1 MRPLVAVHSLLPM
14 VALLLSGMNCFK
26 ISSYNVPQLNHAK
39 SSNYR
44 IIHTLTRICSRYDI
58 TLLMDVQ
65 DPVAVKTLLSA
76 LNRYSHSESNRYSE
90 KFKYKSVSSQLL
102 GKDSKHPQYY
112 TFIYRTQ
119 TVNLT
124 GQHQYQSPGFVRPP
138 FVMRFQSNKTLIPE
152 FVLIPLHSEPT
163 NTIQEI
169 DKLYDV
175 FQEVVRKWN
184 NKNVMFLGD
193 FHAGCGYMNRHDKKK
208 IRLFTNTTFSW
219 LISDRTDT
227 TVTEETHCPY
237 DRMVVHGKSFLKQ
250 IKPFSAKV
258 FNPIK
263 KFKIR
268 SSQLLDVSDHFP
280 LEVELKSS
288 VTSLL
293 HATSHCTLLLVL
305 QFLYLTL

>member
-1 MRPLVAVHSLLPM
+1 MRPLVAVLSLLLM

-26 ISSYNVPQLNHAK
+26 ISSYNVPQFNHSK

-65 DPVAVKTLLSA
+65 DLAAVKTLLSA
-76 LNRYSHSESNRYSE
+76 LNSENNRYSE

-138 FVMRFQSNKTLIPE
+138 FVVRFQSNKTLVQE
-152 FVLIPLHSEPT
+152 FVLIPLHSEPSKA
-163 NTIQEI
+163 IQEI

-175 FQEVVRKWN
+175 FEEVVRKWN
-184 NKNVMFLGD
+184 NKKVIFLGD
-193 FHAGCGYMNRHDKKK
+193 FHAGCGYMDRHDKKK
-208 IRLFTNTTFSW
+208 IRLFTNTDFSW
-219 LISDRTDT
+219 LISDRMDT

-250 IKPFSAKV
+250 IKPFSAQV
-258 FNPIK
+258 FNPMK
-263 KFKIR
+263 NFKIR
-268 SSQLLDVSDHFP
+268 SAQLLDVSDHYP

-288 VTSLL
+288 VISLL
-293 HATSHCTLLLVL
+293 HATSHSTLLLVL

>member
-1 MRPLVAVHSLLPM
+1 MRPLVAVQSLPLM

-26 ISSYNVPQLNHAK
+26 ICSYNVPEFN
-39 SSNYR
+39 SNKATNYK
-44 IIHTLTRICSRYDI
+44 ITHTLTRICSRYDI

-65 DPVAVKTLLSA
+65 DPAAVQILLKA
-76 LNRYSHSESNRYSE
+76 LNSESNRYTE

-124 GQHQYQSPGFVRPP
+124 GQHQYQGPGFVRPP
-138 FVMRFQSNKTLIPE
+138 FVMRFQSNKTLVPE
-152 FVLIPLHSEPT
+152 FVLIPLHSEPS

-219 LISDRTDT
+219 LISDRMDT
-227 TVTEETHCPY
+227 TVTKETHCPH

-250 IKPFSAKV
+250 IKPYSAKV
-258 FNPIK
+258 FNPAK
-263 KFKIR
+263 AFKIP
-268 SSQLLDVSDHFP
+268 SAQLVDVSDHFP

-293 HATSHCTLLLVL
+293 HATSLYTLLLAL
-305 QFLYLTL
+305 QFLYLIL